1 MAAQE
6 ITQVVCL
13 QHDAPAV
20 ESATEAYLTEVGA
33 KPDIAD
39 REPGAVSAARIDDS
53 RPHVSVSWPDP
64 VHATR
69 SPHGLES
76 LDVLI
81 ALAGAI
87 AAAVTALRLS
97 VHRENH
103 HEAHEGQKNLSS
115 HHTSPFQEPVE
126 AGLVVKSRGPP
137 RTLPAS
143 LPAGHTRP

>member
-1 MAAQE
+1 PPHRMAAQE

-69 SPHGLES
+69 SLILE
-76 LDVLI
+76 LLRLI
-81 ALAGAI
+81 KKGAI
-87 AAAVTALRLS
+87 WR
-97 VHRENH
+97 
-103 HEAHEGQKNLSS
+103 
-115 HHTSPFQEPVE
+115 
-126 AGLVVKSRGPP
+126 RGHKAIK
-137 RTLPAS
+137 RVLW
-143 LPAGHTRP
+143 TRPPSNS